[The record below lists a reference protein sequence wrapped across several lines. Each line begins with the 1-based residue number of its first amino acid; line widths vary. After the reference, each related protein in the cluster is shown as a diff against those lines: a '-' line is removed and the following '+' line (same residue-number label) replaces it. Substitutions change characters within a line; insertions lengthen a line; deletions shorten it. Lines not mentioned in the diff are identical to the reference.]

1 MSTSAE
7 PQDSIIEIPGRKLLK
22 ELKLFESTVCMLTFD
37 VRRDGSAVDLI
48 SWLCKAVSNEEAS
61 YIHVN
66 TLTTRHYCSRF
77 YSVLLKLQLLG
88 MK

>member
-7 PQDSIIEIPGRKLLK
+7 PQDFIIEIPGKKLLK

-37 VRRDGSAVDLI
+37 VCRDGSAVDLI
-48 SWLCKAVSNEEAS
+48 WLCNAVSNEEAS

-77 YSVLLKLQLLG
+77 YSFLLVG
-88 MK
+88 